1 MKKLTAGI
9 LTVMLGIVAANSADA
24 SIASK
29 GYVDAQVKTS
39 VSNTTFESFK
49 TENTANI
56 ADAKKAGTD
65 ASAALNE
72 YKESNA
78 TALAAKADT
87 ATMTTELAKKQ
98 NKLVSTDNVVINDD
112 NTITLKGIATDTGL
126 ADLQKTVGEHT
137 TTLGTLTGDG
147 DGSIAKS
154 IADAVADMETKTNA
168 AATYATQ
175 AALTTVDGKF
185 ANYTTTADMNTKLE
199 AKADKATVATDLE
212 KKQDKLTAGTNIE
225 IGTDGTIS
233 STYTYNDADVKADI
247 TKNAN
252 AISAMDTAYKAA
264 DTAIDK
270 KIGTVAEGKTVVTM
284 IEEAKTAASGDTT
297 ALQTRVKTIEDSAV
311 MASGINADKVA
322 QIETNKTGV
331 ASNKTAVEAVT
342 KDLADNYTKTAALSD
357 LAKATIPATCT
368 DPNAA
373 NGCALILKNGVYSW
387 EVVERDGEK

>member
-39 VSNTTFESFK
+39 VSNETFNTFK
-49 TENTANI
+49 TENTKAI
-56 ADAKKAGTD
+56 DAAKKAGTD
-65 ASAALNE
+65 ASAALE
-72 YKESNA
+72 TYKTTASDTFA
-78 TALAAKADT
+78 TKTALSDGL
-87 ATMTTELAKKQ
+87 ATKQ
-98 NKLVSTDNVVINDD
+98 N
-112 NTITLKGIATDTGL
+112 TLKAGTNIEIKEDGTIGTVGIATTEGL
-126 ADLQKTVGEHT
+126 TALETTVAGHT
-137 TTLGTLTGDG
+137 TALGTLNGTAETEGSVAN
-147 DGSIAKS
+147 SIA
-154 IADAVADMETKTNA
+154 NA
-168 AATYATQ
+168 
-175 AALTTVDGKF
+175 LKD
-185 ANYTTTADMNTKLE
+185 YTTTENMNTALE
-199 AKADKATVATDLE
+199 AKADKTTVATDLA

-233 STYTYNDADVKADI
+233 STYTYDDAGVKADI

-264 DTAIDK
+264 DTAINE
-270 KIGTVAEGKTVVTM
+270 KIGTVAEGKTVVEM
-284 IEEAKTAASGDTT
+284 IDDAKTSATYDDT
-297 ALQTRVKTIEDSAV
+297 ALKGRVDTIEKSA
-311 MASGINADKVA
+311 AYTSGITAAGVA

-331 ASNKTAVEAVT
+331 AANKTAVEAVT
-342 KDLADNYTKTAALSD
+342 KDLADNYTKTANLSD

-387 EVVERDGEK
+387 EVVERDGENQ

>member
-39 VSNTTFESFK
+39 VSNATFETFK

-65 ASAALNE
+65 ASNALNA
-72 YKESNA
+72 YTA
-78 TALAAKADT
+78 TNDAAVAKKADT
-87 ATMTTELAKKQ
+87 ETVNAELAKKQ

-154 IADAVADMETKTNA
+154 IANAISGEVTRADAAYATAAQGAKADTAVQPAAIADMETKANA

-199 AKADKATVATDLE
+199 AKADKTT
-212 KKQDKLTAGTNIE
+212 
-225 IGTDGTIS
+225 
-233 STYTYNDADVKADI
+233 
-247 TKNAN
+247 
-252 AISAMDTAYKAA
+252 
-264 DTAIDK
+264 
-270 KIGTVAEGKTVVTM
+270 IGTVPEGKTVVTM
-284 IEEAKTAASGDTT
+284 IEEAKTSATYDNT
-297 ALQTRVKTIEDSAV
+297 ALKGRVDTIEKSDV
-311 MASGINADKVA
+311 MTSGATKAKIDAIA
-322 QIETNKTGV
+322 TNTTGV
-331 ASNKTAVEAVT
+331 ADNKAAVAAVT
-342 KDLADNYTKTAALSD
+342 NDLADNYTKTADLGT
-357 LAKATIPATCT
+357 LAKAAPGECAEPTKK
-368 DPNAA
+368 
-373 NGCALILKNGVYSW
+373 CALVFDGTNYTW
-387 EVVERDGEK
+387 EVIERDAENQ

>member
-29 GYVDAQVKTS
+29 GYVDAQVGAKVSTS
-39 VSNTTFESFK
+39 DFETFKGTNTTAIE
-49 TENTANI
+49 A
-56 ADAKKAGTD
+56 AKKAGTD
-65 ASAALNE
+65 ASDALNA

-78 TALAAKADT
+78 TALAAKADS

-154 IADAVADMETKTNA
+154 IANAISGEATRADAAYATAAQGEKADTAVQPTAIADMETKTNA

-199 AKADKATVATDLE
+199 AKADKTT
-212 KKQDKLTAGTNIE
+212 
-225 IGTDGTIS
+225 
-233 STYTYNDADVKADI
+233 
-247 TKNAN
+247 
-252 AISAMDTAYKAA
+252 
-264 DTAIDK
+264 
-270 KIGTVAEGKTVVTM
+270 IGTVPEGKTVVKM
-284 IEEAKTAASGDTT
+284 IEEAQTSATYDDT
-297 ALQTRVKTIEDSAV
+297 ALKGRVDAIEKT
-311 MASGINADKVA
+311 GITAEKVA

-331 ASNKTAVEAVT
+331 ADNKAKVEAVT
-342 KDLADNYTKTAALSD
+342 NDLANNYTKTADLSA

-368 DPNAA
+368 DPDAA

-387 EVVERDGEK
+387 EVVERDAAEK

>member
-65 ASAALNE
+65 ASTALE
-72 YKESNA
+72 TYKASNA

-87 ATMTTELAKKQ
+87 ATVNAELAKKQ
-98 NKLVSTDNVVINDD
+98 NTLTAADFVKDGTGNVV
-112 NTITLKGIATDTGL
+112 TSV
-126 ADLQKTVGEHT
+126 TVG
-137 TTLGTLTGDG
+137 D
-147 DGSIAKS
+147 
-154 IADAVADMETKTNA
+154 
-168 AATYATQ
+168 
-175 AALTTVDGKF
+175 DGKIK
-185 ANYTTTADMNTKLE
+185 YTTESVATSAELGNLQT
-199 AKADKATVATDLE
+199 TVATDLA

-233 STYTYNDADVKADI
+233 STYTYDDAGVKADI

-264 DTAIDK
+264 DTAINT
-270 KIGTVAEGKTVVTM
+270 KIGTVPEGKNVVTM
-284 IEEAKTAASGDTT
+284 IEEAKTSATYDDT
-297 ALQTRVKTIEDSAV
+297 ALKGRVDTIEKSA
-311 MASGINADKVA
+311 AYTSGITAAGVA

-331 ASNKTAVEAVT
+331 ADNKAAVAAVT
-342 KDLADNYTKTAALSD
+342 KDLADNYTKTANLSE

-387 EVVERDGEK
+387 EVIERDAENQ

>member
-49 TENTANI
+49 TENTAAI
-56 ADAKKAGTD
+56 EAAKQAGTD
-65 ASAALNE
+65 ANAALE
-72 YKESNA
+72 TYKTANNA
-78 TALAAKADT
+78 AVAAKADSATVT
-87 ATMTTELAKKQ
+87 AELAKKQ
-98 NKLVSTDNVVINDD
+98 DKLVSTDNVVINAD

-137 TTLGTLTGDG
+137 TTLGTLNGGADTTGSVAN
-147 DGSIAKS
+147 SIA
-154 IADAVADMETKTNA
+154 NA
-168 AATYATQ
+168 
-175 AALTTVDGKF
+175 LKD
-185 ANYTTTADMNTKLE
+185 YTTTANMNNALE
-199 AKADKATVATDLE
+199 AKADKTTVATDLA

-233 STYTYNDADVKADI
+233 STYTYDDAGVKADI

-264 DTAIDK
+264 DTAINN
-270 KIGTVAEGKTVVTM
+270 KIGTVAEGKTVVEM
-284 IEEAKTAASGDTT
+284 IDDAKNAASGDTT
-297 ALQTRVKTIEDSAV
+297 ALTGRVETIEKSA
-311 MASGINADKVA
+311 AYTSGITAAGVA

-331 ASNKTAVEAVT
+331 AENKAAVAAVT
-342 KDLADNYTKTAALSD
+342 TDLADNYTKTANLSE

-387 EVVERDGEK
+387 EVVERDAAEK

>member
-49 TENTANI
+49 TENTAAI
-56 ADAKKAGTD
+56 EAAKKAGTD
-65 ASAALNE
+65 ATTALNE

-78 TALAAKADT
+78 TALAAKADS

-98 NKLVSTDNVVINDD
+98 NTLTAADFVKDGTGNVV
-112 NTITLKGIATDTGL
+112 TAV
-126 ADLQKTVGEHT
+126 TVGDDGKIKYSTASVATSAELGNLQTTVAKHT
-137 TTLGTLTGDG
+137 TALDTLNGTVET
-147 DGSIAKS
+147 DGSVAKS
-154 IADAVADMETKTNA
+154 IADALKD
-168 AATYATQ
+168 
-175 AALTTVDGKF
+175 
-185 ANYTTTADMNTKLE
+185 YTTTANMNTALE
-199 AKADKATVATDLE
+199 AKADKTTVATDLA

-233 STYTYNDADVKADI
+233 STYTYDDAGVKADI

-264 DTAIDK
+264 DTAINT
-270 KIGTVAEGKTVVTM
+270 KIGTVPEGKNVVTM
-284 IEEAKTAASGDTT
+284 IEEAKTSATYDDT
-297 ALQTRVKTIEDSAV
+297 ALKGRVDAIEKL
-311 MASGINADKVA
+311 GITAEKVA

-331 ASNKTAVEAVT
+331 AENKAAVAAVT
-342 KDLADNYTKTAALSD
+342 KDLADNYTKTADLGT
-357 LAKATIPATCT
+357 LAKAAPGECAEPTKK
-368 DPNAA
+368 
-373 NGCALILKNGVYSW
+373 CALVFDGTKYTW
-387 EVVERDGEK
+387 EVIERDAAEIK

>member
-49 TENTANI
+49 TENTAAI
-56 ADAKKAGTD
+56 EAAKKAGTD
-65 ASAALNE
+65 ATTALNE

-87 ATMTTELAKKQ
+87 ATVTADLAKKQ

-126 ADLQKTVGEHT
+126 ADLQTKVGEHT
-137 TTLGTLTGDG
+137 TALDKLNGTAETE
-147 DGSIAKS
+147 GSVAKS
-154 IADAVADMETKTNA
+154 IADAVAKTKTAYEAADATTLKSAKDYADGLADNYATAAQGAKADTAVQPAAIADMETKTNA
-168 AATYATQ
+168 SATYATKT
-175 AALTTVDGKF
+175 ALETVDGKF
-185 ANYTTTADMNTKLE
+185 ANYTTTTDMNTALNL
-199 AKADKATVATDLE
+199 KADKST
-212 KKQDKLTAGTNIE
+212 
-225 IGTDGTIS
+225 IGEVET
-233 STYTYNDADVKADI
+233 
-247 TKNAN
+247 
-252 AISAMDTAYKAA
+252 
-264 DTAIDK
+264 
-270 KIGTVAEGKTVVTM
+270 GKTVVEM
-284 IEEAKTAASGDTT
+284 ITDAKSAASGDTT
-297 ALQTRVKTIEDSAV
+297 ALQTRVKTIEDSDV
-311 MASGINADKVA
+311 MASGATKEKIAA
-322 QIETNKTGV
+322 IATNTAGV
-331 ASNKTAVEAVT
+331 ADNKAKVEAVT
-342 KDLADNYTKTAALSD
+342 NDLANNYTKTANLSE

-387 EVVERDGEK
+387 EVVERDASENQ